1 MNVAAIHKRAHVYR
15 KIAKDLRSDIA
26 RQIYDSDT
34 FRKAMKQAH
43 HGHTSVAVHTICVA
57 VISLRIYYYL
67 YEHHIRLNKNFLIKG
82 ALLHDLG
89 IVGRYS
95 KYANDVVCCY
105 RHPIDSVSVAESIF
119 HHVDETI
126 IDSILHHM
134 FPMTPIPPHH
144 LEGYVLIAA
153 DKYCASVETAYGKD
167 RSPAAVFLNFIKE
180 EYAQRI
186 HESHIHEK
194 TPPELLQTVIP
205 DRRANAEHL
214 WL

>member
-1 MNVAAIHKRAHVYR
+1 MNAAVIHKRSLVYK

-26 RQIYDSDT
+26 RRIYDCDA
-34 FRKAMKQAH
+34 FKKAIKQAH

-57 VISLRIYYYL
+57 VISLRIYYFL
-67 YEHHIRLNKNFLIKG
+67 LEHHIRLNKDSLIKG

-105 RHPIDSVSVAESIF
+105 RHPIDSVSIAESIF
-119 HHVDETI
+119 YHINETV

-144 LEGYVLIAA
+144 LEGFVLIAA
-153 DKYCASVETAYGKD
+153 DKYCASVEKAYGKD
-167 RSPAAVFLNFIKE
+167 RSPAAVFLNFMNK
-180 EYAQRI
+180 Q
-186 HESHIHEK
+186 S
-194 TPPELLQTVIP
+194 
-205 DRRANAEHL
+205 
-214 WL
+214 